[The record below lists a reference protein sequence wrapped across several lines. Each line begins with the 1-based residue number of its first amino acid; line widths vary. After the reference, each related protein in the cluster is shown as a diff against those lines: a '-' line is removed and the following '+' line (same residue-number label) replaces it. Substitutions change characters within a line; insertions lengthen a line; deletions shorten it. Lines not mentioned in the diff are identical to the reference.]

1 MKCLRICLAIIYTH
15 DPKKYVTNTLIAND
29 KLLFM
34 PITLTKNIIMNTKI
48 KWANEND
55 LNSNSSLYYRLYELL
70 LK

>member
-1 MKCLRICLAIIYTH
+1 MYTH
-15 DPKKYVTNTLIAND
+15 DPRKYVTNTLKAND

-34 PITLTKNIIMNTKI
+34 PITLIKNIIMNTKI

-55 LNSNSSLYYRLYELL
+55 LISNSSLYDRLYELL